1 MLYHR
6 GFYHDVEALHFKI
19 VTLCALFALST
30 FGPCTITGTHN
41 PIAYDLNS
49 GENSNQFPPQTSL
62 PKLTLEN
69 ICKRSD
75 LFCFPSTLSGFFT
88 DFHTQEANLSG
99 LSRVKPVLEKSTPS
113 VNNLTWSTNHGN
125 FQLPN
130 GNIVSCS
137 LEYQENPQI
146 DENDTKDESF
156 IIKSTHVN
164 DFSSPHIQISH
175 HILDWGQKYLH
186 SPSITFLTLQ
196 NLQNHSFLNI
206 FEPYSTNL
214 QFYPCN
220 NTEFNLSPGEIASIC
235 FIFFPKSL
243 GLSSGHLILQT
254 NLGGFLI
261 QTRGFAIESPY
272 TIHPSV
278 SGKFNNF
285 VSIFN
290 PSEKV
295 LHLKEVS
302 FRVSFSSG
310 NISYSIKGVCSVKN
324 HNDSDKFSF
333 EEWLEVKIGQH
344 GQTGRP
350 IIAIRPQKWTVGSN
364 RDESILELEF
374 PYNSQAKTVFGSFCV
389 QLQDLDT
396 IVVEEE
402 FGGQSRLLVSLNVL
416 VPCDANGTIT
426 VSLMVENDGPEVVKI
441 FKIREIGDNF
451 ESLKTKFVEGLI
463 LFPYSV
469 TQVGILTYVVNQDA
483 NLHCKLLVETNKSDA
498 PDLEIS
504 CSDIVGLCSWEKSDG
519 VLNYDNVDRV
529 LPLLGIKVTETTKSD
544 ESVLGNWKSQ
554 GTNNKMSILNN
565 NNNELTFPIVHVN
578 THQSKYINVINPSNQ
593 PVIMQLLLNSGEIIT
608 NCQKSDQ
615 ILHPSSFLNSQI
627 TPSRYGFSI
636 PQHAVTEAYVPPHKK
651 AILGPVF
658 FHPSSRCEWKSSA
671 LVRNNLSGVEWVSLR
686 GSGGSPGLVLLNGSD
701 PDPVPVHTVKLE
713 HRGFGQRSVKILFVK
728 NTGDLPVEVEKVSVS
743 GTKCELDGFFVRDCN
758 GFGLLPGESRNVM
771 VSFRADFCAGIVRRE
786 LEFVMSGGIL
796 VVPVEVGISSPMLT
810 ICKRSHVL
818 MKLKKFVLAVLVFG
832 FLILMACSCTVSF
845 VIRDGD
851 LSKMPSGKEDC
862 SSDVCPKPETVK
874 MKVQPPET
882 AKEVAVVEAAKPE
895 NLTVKTGKDKSRR
908 RKKKRVSGSNPGL
921 ISQFEVSSSH
931 SSNSTPS
938 SPLSPPSSLTPKR
951 SAELSLSQHVR
962 AKSPVKRS
970 TVPLV
975 KEEPSLSSL
984 SVAPVRSPG
993 PQARAPGAERKV
1005 VNLESSAYDP
1015 RYKYNIWDDH
1025 LRVLPTIPE
1034 DNNFGSLFAM
1044 SPQELF
1050 TNVSRKQ
1057 NDQ

>member
-41 PIAYDLNS
+41 PIAYDLN
-49 GENSNQFPPQTSL
+49 
-62 PKLTLEN
+62 
-69 ICKRSD
+69 
-75 LFCFPSTLSGFFT
+75 
-88 DFHTQEANLSG
+88 SG

-156 IIKSTHVN
+156 RIKSTHVN
-164 DFSSPHIQISH
+164 DFSSPHVQISH

-196 NLQNHSFLNI
+196 NLQNNSFLNI

-235 FIFFPKSL
+235 FIFLPKSL

-272 TIHPSV
+272 TIHPSI

-290 PSEKV
+290 PSENV
-295 LHLKEVS
+295 LLLEEVS
-302 FRVSFSSG
+302 FQVSFSSG
-310 NISYSIKGVCSVKN
+310 NISYSIKGICSVKD

-333 EEWLEVKIGQH
+333 EEWLEVKIGQLGQH
-344 GQTGRP
+344 GQTGQP
-350 IIAIRPQKWTVGSN
+350 LIAIRPQKWTVGSN
-364 RDESILELEF
+364 RDEPILELEF

-416 VPCDANGTIT
+416 VPCDANGTMT

-469 TQVGILTYVVNQDA
+469 TQVGIVTYVVNQDA

-498 PDLEIS
+498 PELEIS

-565 NNNELTFPIVHVN
+565 NKKELAFPIVHVN

-651 AILGPVF
+651 AILGPVL

-701 PDPVPVHTVKLE
+701 PVPVHTVKLE
-713 HRGFGQRSVKILFVK
+713 HRGFGQRSVKILFAK

-758 GFGLLPGESRNVM
+758 RFGLLPGESRNVM
-771 VSFRADFCAGIVRRE
+771 VSFRADFCAVIVRRE

-796 VVPVEVGISSPMLT
+796 VVPVEVGISTPMLT

-818 MKLKKFVLAVLVFG
+818 MKLKKFVLAVFVFG

-908 RKKKRVSGSNPGL
+908 RKKKRLSGSNPGL

-975 KEEPSLSSL
+975 KEEPSLS
-984 SVAPVRSPG
+984 VAPVRSPG
-993 PQARAPGAERKV
+993 LKRSTVPLVKRNRHCLLHRSGARPHRPGLLGQKGKW
-1005 VNLESSAYDP
+1005 L
-1015 RYKYNIWDDH
+1015 
-1025 LRVLPTIPE
+1025 T
-1034 DNNFGSLFAM
+1034 
-1044 SPQELF
+1044 
-1050 TNVSRKQ
+1050 
-1057 NDQ
+1057 

>member
-41 PIAYDLNS
+41 PIAYDLN
-49 GENSNQFPPQTSL
+49 
-62 PKLTLEN
+62 
-69 ICKRSD
+69 
-75 LFCFPSTLSGFFT
+75 
-88 DFHTQEANLSG
+88 SG

-196 NLQNHSFLNI
+196 NLQSHGFLNI

-243 GLSSGHLILQT
+243 GLSWGHLILQT

-310 NISYSIKGVCSVKN
+310 NISYSIKGVCSVKD

-344 GQTGRP
+344 GQTGQP

-364 RDESILELEF
+364 WDEPILELEF

-396 IVVEEE
+396 LVVEEE

-426 VSLMVENDGPEVVKI
+426 VSLMVENDGPEVVKV

-469 TQVGILTYVVNQDA
+469 TQVGIVTYVVNQDA

-498 PDLEIS
+498 PKLEIS

-519 VLNYDNVDRV
+519 VLNYDNVDHV

-554 GTNNKMSILNN
+554 GTNNKMSVINN
-565 NNNELTFPIVHVN
+565 NNKELTFPIVHVN

-627 TPSRYGFSI
+627 TPSRYGFSL
-636 PQHAVTEAYVPPHKK
+636 PQHAVTEAYVHPHKK

-701 PDPVPVHTVKLE
+701 LDPDPVPVHTVKLE
-713 HRGFGQRSVKILFVK
+713 HRGFGQRSVKILFAK

-796 VVPVEVGISSPMLT
+796 VVPVEVGISTPMLT

-818 MKLKKFVLAVLVFG
+818 MKLKKFVLVALVFG
-832 FLILMACSCTVSF
+832 FLIFMACSCTVSF

-851 LSKMPSGKEDC
+851 LSKMPSGQVDC
-862 SSDVCPKPETVK
+862 SSDVCPKPKTVK

-882 AKEVAVVEAAKPE
+882 AKEVAEVEAAKPE

-962 AKSPVKRS
+962 AKSPVKRN

-975 KEEPSLSSL
+975 KEELSL
-984 SVAPVRSPG
+984 SVAPVSNPG

-1005 VNLESSAYDP
+1005 VNLESSVYDP

-1050 TNVSRKQ
+1050 TNMGRR
-1057 NDQ
+1057 